1 MNIDK
6 KLAGYKAFTRF
17 GLSFIF
23 LSFLLVSCGN
33 GTSFFNLTVKDEVNN
48 PAMER
53 PEGTGTEPNNNS
65 KSTPSV
71 SDISVNLEN
80 PVLNG
85 DTPTIS
91 IEGIVEGVSVKL
103 REEGCEGEVVSTLDH
118 SGTFEGLESYD
129 EYKEIQY
136 YI

>member
-6 KLAGYKAFTRF
+6 KLAWYITLVRF
-17 GLSFIF
+17 GLSLIF

-53 PEGTGTEPNNNS
+53 PEGTGTEPNNNF

-71 SDISVNLEN
+71 SDISVNLKV
-80 PVLNG
+80 PHQYQIYQL
-85 DTPTIS
+85 IL
-91 IEGIVEGVSVKL
+91 K
-103 REEGCEGEVVSTLDH
+103 TL
-118 SGTFEGLESYD
+118 Y
-129 EYKEIQY
+129 
-136 YI
+136 